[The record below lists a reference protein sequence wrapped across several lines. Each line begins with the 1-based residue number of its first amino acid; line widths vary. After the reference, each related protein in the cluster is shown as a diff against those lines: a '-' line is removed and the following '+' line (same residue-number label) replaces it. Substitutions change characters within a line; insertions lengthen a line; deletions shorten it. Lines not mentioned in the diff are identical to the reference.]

1 MDKTPLASAALPLD
15 AIVFPSVEEEA
26 EPVRAAANDSGS
38 DRLASDQVHRA
49 VNEAVALY
57 LLGAS
62 GIFFFFF
69 SIHLQFIYNPV
80 QFGAGFRR
88 WPRLECSVQF
98 HQIAGRGHQLR
109 SLATD
114 YLT

>member
-69 SIHLQFIYNPV
+69 QFIYNSFTIQSSSALV
-80 QFGAGFRR
+80 
-88 WPRLECSVQF
+88 SVDGPDLNVPF
-98 HQIAGRGHQLR
+98 SSIR
-109 SLATD
+109 
-114 YLT
+114 

>member
-1 MDKTPLASAALPLD
+1 M
-15 AIVFPSVEEEA
+15 FPSVEEEA

-69 SIHLQFIYNPV
+69 QFIYNSFTIQSSSALV
-80 QFGAGFRR
+80 
-88 WPRLECSVQF
+88 SVDGPDLNVPF
-98 HQIAGRGHQLR
+98 SSIR
-109 SLATD
+109 
-114 YLT
+114 